1 MCGKIRTEG
10 GRRGREG
17 RGRRGRREKKDFFK
31 GNRGRRGRVR
41 RWDERGGAGAA
52 RRQRRTETTH
62 GDMATA
68 TGDPEGNRNAGI
80 RTQARS
86 KSRRKKARGK
96 KEKKKWAG
104 GRRQAIENHQAQ
116 RSQHDEMPRD
126 GRVAQHRTVRD
137 APAADDGAR
146 QTADDGSTMDRRWQM
161 ADPMREITD
170 GR

>member
-1 MCGKIRTEG
+1 MGQGSTGQACGSGRQEQAYGMCGKIRTEG
-10 GRRGREG
+10 GRRGRRG
-17 RGRRGRREKKDFFK
+17 RGGREKKDFFK

-41 RWDERGGAGAA
+41 AWDERGGAGAA

-126 GRVAQHRTVRD
+126 GRVAQHRTVRN
-137 APAADDGAR
+137 APAADGR
-146 QTADDGSTMDRRWQM
+146 RRVDDGS
-161 ADPMREITD
+161 
-170 GR
+170 